1 MWENSPV
8 SKMTTSN
15 SPPAAH
21 LTQLVL
27 FHRSRCWFCFS
38 KPIKSAWSGVSSEL
52 LEHYKHFFWS
62 SPDVLTIPPL
72 LPRPPLLPP
81 FQFYFRSG
89 DVFAEG
95 LSGELGSF
103 IMGRESMASGYRS
116 EVTNPWGTRPLLRM
130 TQSLKCIWQDIKR
143 EGYKECDSRNTER
156 EPDRHSQWVYRLES
170 TRSKHTAV
178 LNIFLC
184 NVQSLVH

>member
-8 SKMTTSN
+8 SKMTASN

-72 LPRPPLLPP
+72 LPHPPLLPP
-81 FQFYFRSG
+81 FPFYFRSG

-95 LSGELGSF
+95 LSPESLGHS
-103 IMGRESMASGYRS
+103 SWD
-116 EVTNPWGTRPLLRM
+116 V
-130 TQSLKCIWQDIKR
+130 
-143 EGYKECDSRNTER
+143 
-156 EPDRHSQWVYRLES
+156 SQWLLATVLRSPLPMRNQTLTQNDTKPQVHLTGYQKRRIQRVWLKKYRKRARQ
-170 TRSKHTAV
+170 T
-178 LNIFLC
+178 
-184 NVQSLVH
+184 